1 MRILITGGSGFIGSN
16 MLDHFLKCG
25 MNNLLSIDIKDPLK
39 PQHFSFYKKC
49 DILDLES
56 LNNCFFEFKPDYIIH
71 LAAKADLKGNNL
83 DYYKVNTTGV
93 ENVLNASAIIPNL
106 KKIIFTSTMLVCK
119 AGYIPQGNL
128 DYCPP
133 NLYGQSKQIG
143 EQIVRE
149 QSPKGYNWVIVRPS
163 SIWGPGFGPTY
174 RTFFEFIQ
182 NNKYYNFS
190 GKMSTKTYGYI
201 DNVTFQIEKLL
212 FSDLSNFGTFYLG
225 DYDPYNIKEW
235 SVEIADNLN
244 KKIRTVPSILIYFL
258 AIIGD
263 MLSLFHVKFP
273 MTTFRYKNMVT
284 SNILPMENIKSI
296 IPDLP
301 VGRKAANIKTILWMR
316 ENGFLK

>member
-16 MLDHFLKCG
+16 LLDHFIQCG
-25 MNNLLSIDIKDPLK
+25 INNLLSLDIIEPVNPHHL
-39 PQHFSFYKKC
+39 PFYRKC

-56 LNNCFFEFKPDYIIH
+56 LNICLLEFNPDYIIH

-83 DYYKVNTTGV
+83 DYYKANTTGV
-93 ENVLNASAIIPNL
+93 ENVLNVSASIPNL

-119 AGYIPQGNL
+119 VGFIPQGDL

-182 NNKYYNFS
+182 KNKYYNFS

-201 DNVTFQIEKLL
+201 ENVTFQIEKLL
-212 FSDLSNFGTFYLG
+212 FSESANFGTFYLG
-225 DYDPYNIKEW
+225 DYDSYNIKEW
-235 SVEIADNLN
+235 SIEIAGNLN
-244 KKIRTVPSILIYFL
+244 KDIKTIPTFLIYFI

-263 MLSLFHVKFP
+263 ILSFFNLKFP
-273 MTTFRYKNMVT
+273 MSTFRYKNMVT
-284 SNILPMENIKSI
+284 SNILPMENTKSI
-296 IPDLP
+296 IPILP
-301 VGRKAANIKTILWMR
+301 VNRKLANIKTIHWMR
-316 ENGFLK
+316 ENGFLE